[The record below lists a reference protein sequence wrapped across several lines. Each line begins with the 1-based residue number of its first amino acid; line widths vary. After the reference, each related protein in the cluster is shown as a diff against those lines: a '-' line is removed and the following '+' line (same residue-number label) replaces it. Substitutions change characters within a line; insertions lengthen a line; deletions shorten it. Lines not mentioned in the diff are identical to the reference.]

1 MTNYSRPLVLN
12 KNRILA
18 ALPVN
23 EYNVLAHG
31 LEHLN
36 LSYGK
41 VLYDFGD
48 ELRYAYFLNNGMGS
62 LLSVTEKGAV
72 IEVGMVG
79 NEGMLGLPIIM
90 GMQVMPYRVTMQVAG
105 TGVRVRAELVKQVFD
120 QNGVLYRSLLRY
132 TYTLLAQITQS
143 AICNHFHTVEE
154 RLCRWLLTTRDRT
167 RFDRF
172 RLTHEMLSQMLGAR
186 RQGVTEVANTLRK
199 AGLINYVRGEITL
212 LNLSGLR
219 DRSCECYEAVRE
231 AHNQAYVA

>member
-1 MTNYSRPLVLN
+1 MTNYSHPLVLN

-18 ALPVN
+18 ALPSN
-23 EYNVLAHG
+23 EYNVFAHNI
-31 LEHLN
+31 EHLN

-48 ELRYAYFLNNGMGS
+48 EIRYVYFLNSGMGS
-62 LLSVTEKGAV
+62 LLSVTEDGAI

-79 NEGMLGLPIIM
+79 NEGMLGMPIIM
-90 GMQVMPYRVTMQVAG
+90 GMQIMPYRVTMQVAG
-105 TGVRVRAELVKQVFD
+105 TAMRVRAGLVKQVFD
-120 QNGVLYRSLLRY
+120 QNGVLYRLLLRY

-143 AICNHFHTVEE
+143 ALCNHFHTVEE

-167 RFDRF
+167 KFDKF

-219 DRSCECYEAVRE
+219 DRSCECYAVVRE
-231 AHNQAYVA
+231 AHSQAQVA